1 MSGYDERL
9 LASAPAATRAEKQE
23 GYNIDLLVEDER
35 KPNLRSTSATP
46 PPAVPPLA
54 VDHSRAEAGGYP
66 GMGNGYSSV
75 GPSKAK
81 PWYKTRK
88 WLIIFLIGGI
98 AVVAAAVGGAVG
110 GTVGRSSSSSVEP
123 ATSTNTDAGD
133 QGGASGP
140 QQTSAGESG
149 ASETNANAPGA
160 GQTAPTNT
168 AGPPEPTSGG
178 PGGIATTAGTNSVS
192 FSNPIASGSPDT
204 ANGEAL

>member
-1 MSGYDERL
+1 M
-9 LASAPAATRAEKQE
+9 QE

-88 WLIIFLIGGI
+88 WLIIFI
-98 AVVAAAVGGAVG
+98 VCTGATC
-110 GTVGRSSSSSVEP
+110 GTCGSSIV
-123 ATSTNTDAGD
+123 
-133 QGGASGP
+133 
-140 QQTSAGESG
+140 
-149 ASETNANAPGA
+149 SER
-160 GQTAPTNT
+160 
-168 AGPPEPTSGG
+168 
-178 PGGIATTAGTNSVS
+178 SVS
-192 FSNPIASGSPDT
+192 
-204 ANGEAL
+204 